1 MPTLNERRVL
11 CLPLAVAPAVIS
23 PATRTVAIVN
33 TINFLDMNSLSL
45 PFL

>member
-11 CLPLAVAPAVIS
+11 CLPLAVAPAVTS